1 MGQSGEGN
9 QPIVGWCAPLGPP
22 LRLGLETLGVGGAS
36 TCLGGQATALAAAPL
51 GDCIS

>member
-22 LRLGLETLGVGGAS
+22 HAPRVETLGVGAPHLALGA
-36 TCLGGQATALAAAPL
+36 TPALAAAPL
-51 GDCIS
+51 GDLIS